1 MGLPPW
7 YLMSVP
13 LLKQFFSRMPWYA
26 LKLFADLVLS
36 ITPNN
41 QSHIFT
47 SSAQILLVLLFSAVS
62 SICIHLI

>member
-1 MGLPPW
+1 
-7 YLMSVP
+7 
-13 LLKQFFSRMPWYA
+13 MPWYA